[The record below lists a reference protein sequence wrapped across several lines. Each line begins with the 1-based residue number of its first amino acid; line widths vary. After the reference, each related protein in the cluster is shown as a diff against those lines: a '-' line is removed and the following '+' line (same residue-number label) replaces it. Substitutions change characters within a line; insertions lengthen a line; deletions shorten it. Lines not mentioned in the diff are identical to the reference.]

1 MNLSKLLDE
10 VFAVQKSKLDDSAR
24 LMSFD
29 SWDSMTHM
37 VFITRLEE
45 MFEINLTGD
54 EIASM
59 VTIGDI
65 KKVLQSKGKNV

>member
-45 MFEINLTGD
+45 MFENGVILRRSVCGGGD
-54 EIASM
+54 EILQ
-59 VTIGDI
+59 DI
-65 KKVLQSKGKNV
+65 SR